1 MNFKYSPQKAPD
13 SKKIPASNLKYF
25 LSYFKPHLHI
35 FFMDLLCAA
44 FVSAVDLAFPIVS
57 RYIINN
63 LISNYSSFP
72 QETLKKF
79 FAIIALIVLCYFI
92 RYAAQW
98 FVAYFGHLFGV
109 FVETDMRRDIFAHL
123 EKQSFTF
130 FDTHRTGKIMSRAT
144 YDLFEVSELAHHGPE
159 DLFLSI
165 TTLIGSLFFLIK
177 IRWEIAALIGILLPV
192 LLLRTIFSK
201 HQMMSASRKVKEK
214 TAEMNAELESA
225 VSGIRVTKVFTNEA
239 YENERF
245 FGLQKI
251 FIAAKENY
259 YKSMATFHTQI
270 DFSTHILSVIVLAAG
285 GFFIMKGKMS
295 FGDYIAANLFVN
307 SFLMPIRKLAN
318 FMEQFSSGIA
328 GFQRFAEIMRTEEI
342 IEEKSDAEIL
352 EKAAGK
358 IQYENVDFAY
368 SNGVPVLKNVNL
380 TINPGKKLALV
391 GSSGSGKTSLCNL
404 LPRFYELTSGSISI
418 DGKDI
423 RNFTLNSLRSKI
435 GIVQQDVFL
444 FADTIRANIAYGKP
458 DATEEEIIEAAKR
471 AEIHNDIIS
480 LPEGYDTIV
489 GERGL
494 KLSGGQKQRV
504 SIARIFLKNPPI
516 LILDEATS
524 ALDSATEVKIQQSFD
539 ELSAGR
545 TAIVIAHRLS
555 TIKNAD
561 GIAVVDGEH
570 IAEYGTH
577 EQLMQLGG
585 LYKKLYN
592 AQFKG

>member
-1 MNFKYSPQKAPD
+1 
-13 SKKIPASNLKYF
+13 
-25 LSYFKPHLHI
+25 
-35 FFMDLLCAA
+35 
-44 FVSAVDLAFPIVS
+44 
-57 RYIINN
+57 
-63 LISNYSSFP
+63 
-72 QETLKKF
+72 
-79 FAIIALIVLCYFI
+79 
-92 RYAAQW
+92 
-98 FVAYFGHLFGV
+98 
-109 FVETDMRRDIFAHL
+109 
-123 EKQSFTF
+123 
-130 FDTHRTGKIMSRAT
+130 
-144 YDLFEVSELAHHGPE
+144 
-159 DLFLSI
+159 
-165 TTLIGSLFFLIK
+165 
-177 IRWEIAALIGILLPV
+177 
-192 LLLRTIFSK
+192 
-201 HQMMSASRKVKEK
+201 
-214 TAEMNAELESA
+214 
-225 VSGIRVTKVFTNEA
+225 
-239 YENERF
+239 
-245 FGLQKI
+245 
-251 FIAAKENY
+251 
-259 YKSMATFHTQI
+259 
-270 DFSTHILSVIVLAAG
+270 
-285 GFFIMKGKMS
+285 
-295 FGDYIAANLFVN
+295 
-307 SFLMPIRKLAN
+307 
-318 FMEQFSSGIA
+318 
-328 GFQRFAEIMRTEEI
+328 MRTEEI

-561 GIAVVDGEH
+561 SIAVVDGEH

-585 LYKKLYN
+585 LYEKLYN

>member
-1 MNFKYSPQKAPD
+1 MAK
-13 SKKIPASNLKYF
+13 
-25 LSYFKPHLHI
+25 
-35 FFMDLLCAA
+35 
-44 FVSAVDLAFPIVS
+44 
-57 RYIINN
+57 
-63 LISNYSSFP
+63 
-72 QETLKKF
+72 T
-79 FAIIALIVLCYFI
+79 
-92 RYAAQW
+92 
-98 FVAYFGHLFGV
+98 GH
-109 FVETDMRRDIFAHL
+109 R
-123 EKQSFTF
+123 FT
-130 FDTHRTGKIMSRAT
+130 
-144 YDLFEVSELAHHGPE
+144 
-159 DLFLSI
+159 
-165 TTLIGSLFFLIK
+165 
-177 IRWEIAALIGILLPV
+177 
-192 LLLRTIFSK
+192 
-201 HQMMSASRKVKEK
+201 
-214 TAEMNAELESA
+214 
-225 VSGIRVTKVFTNEA
+225 
-239 YENERF
+239 
-245 FGLQKI
+245 
-251 FIAAKENY
+251 
-259 YKSMATFHTQI
+259 
-270 DFSTHILSVIVLAAG
+270 
-285 GFFIMKGKMS
+285 FFIMKGKMS
-295 FGDYIAANLFVN
+295 FGDYIAAHLFVN

-404 LPRFYELTSGSISI
+404 LPRFYELTSGRISI

-561 GIAVVDGEH
+561 SIAVVDGEH

-585 LYKKLYN
+585 LYEKLYN